1 MFKVLI
7 STLFLTSTI
16 TTFACNIQSFNKVV
30 VISNSP
36 LNSLKSLVKKTDCDS
51 QTISRFVKAIQ
62 KTKGTINS
70 RIVSEIINKEV
81 MLKPNT
87 IRVSHINNIVKNR
100 ILNDS
105 DRYFFVDQSSRIIDS
120 VVGLTSE
127 ESLSVKCNNCKTT
140 GNKNITMSVYNP
152 LTGKNKKYWI
162 TGKNLIK
169 AQALVARRNI
179 SFSETS
185 LSKSSFE
192 LKEVYSDKPEQF
204 FVNPS
209 KLVFYK
215 VNKSLKKGSPLK
227 FNDLHSIYL
236 IQSGK
241 PATVLLKNNS
251 LSLSSIAMPLR
262 SARFGETVP
271 LKNQKTKKTIIGKVI
286 DFNKVVVEL

>member
-1 MFKVLI
+1 MFKVLF
-7 STLFLTSTI
+7 STFTLLASY
-16 TTFACNIQSFNKVV
+16 TTFACNIQSFDKVV
-30 VISNSP
+30 VLSNSP
-36 LNSLKSLVKKTDCDS
+36 LNSLESLIAKTDCDA
-51 QTISRFVKAIQ
+51 QTINSFVQAIQ

-70 RIVSEIINKEV
+70 RIVSEIINKEI

-87 IRVSHINNIVKNR
+87 IRVSHINQIVKDR
-100 ILNDS
+100 ILSGS
-105 DRYFFVDQSSRIIDS
+105 DRYFFVDNTSRAVDS
-120 VVGLTSE
+120 VIGLTSE

-140 GNKNITMSVYNP
+140 GNKNIQMSVYNP
-152 LTGKNKKYWI
+152 LSGKNKKYWI
-162 TGKNLIK
+162 TGRNLIK

-185 LSKSSFE
+185 LSKSTFE

-215 VNKSLKKGSPLK
+215 VNKPIKKGAPLK

-241 PATVLLKNNS
+241 PATVLFKNNS

-271 LKNQKTKKTIIGKVI
+271 LKNQKTKKTIIGKVV